1 MLIVGIM
8 VATPTLAE
16 QSNEELA
23 MQLSNPVA
31 ALISVPL
38 QLNHDSHVGPDR
50 SGTRTLL
57 NIQPVVPFSLNAEWN
72 LISRTILPIVW
83 QDNIFAGA
91 GSQSG
96 FGDVVQ
102 SLFFSPKAP
111 TSGGWIW
118 GAGPVFLLP
127 VGSNDLLT
135 ADKWGAGPTAVV
147 LKQDGQWTYGALAN
161 QIWSFAGNGN
171 RADVS
176 AAFVQPFLTYTTHT
190 ATSLIVNTES
200 LYDWKQQAVVGA
212 DQCGRHASPSVR
224 KPVAERRRPGA
235 LLGRQPGQWPARLG
249 LQDQRHA
256 ALSSLMDRH
265 EAAVMGQPGSRPQA
279 IGPTHPLENPR
290 ESTVRAPI
298 TVKKNGKWLE
308 PWTNA
313 TSSSPAHRWLLWP
326 C

>member
-1 MLIVGIM
+1 MKTREGFAALIAALILSRWLVVATLIVGTM

-31 ALISVPL
+31 ALISVPI
-38 QLNHDSHVGPDR
+38 QLNVDSKIGPSRD
-50 SGTRTLL
+50 GTRTLL
-57 NIQPVVPFSLNAEWN
+57 NIQPVVPFGLNAEWN
-72 LISRTILPIVW
+72 LISRTILPVVW
-83 QDNIFAGA
+83 QDNVFAGA

-102 SLFFSPKAP
+102 SLFLSPKAP
-111 TSGGWIW
+111 TAGGWIW

-161 QIWSFAGNGN
+161 QIWSFAGNAN

-200 LYDWKQQAVVGA
+200 LYDWNDKQWSVPINAGVTQVLRFGNQLLSVGGLVRYWA
-212 DQCGRHASPSVR
+212 DSPDSGPHGWGFR
-224 KPVAERRRPGA
+224 INLT
-235 LLGRQPGQWPARLG
+235 LLF
-249 LQDQRHA
+249 
-256 ALSSLMDRH
+256 
-265 EAAVMGQPGSRPQA
+265 
-279 IGPTHPLENPR
+279 PR
-290 ESTVRAPI
+290 
-298 TVKKNGKWLE
+298 
-308 PWTNA
+308 
-313 TSSSPAHRWLLWP
+313 
-326 C
+326 

>member
-1 MLIVGIM
+1 MLIVGTM
-8 VATPTLAE
+8 SATPTLAE

-38 QLNHDSHVGPDR
+38 QLNYESKIGPDR

-57 NIQPVVPFSLNAEWN
+57 NIQPVVPFSLNTEWN
-72 LISRTILPIVW
+72 LISRTILPVVW
-83 QDNIFAGA
+83 QDNVFPGA

-200 LYDWKQQAVVGA
+200 LYDWNDRQW
-212 DQCGRHASPSVR
+212 SV
-224 KPVAERRRPGA
+224 PINAGVTQV
-235 LLGRQPGQWPARLG
+235 LRLG
-249 LQDQRHA
+249 DQL
-256 ALSSLMDRH
+256 LSVGGFARYWADSPDH
-265 EAAVMGQPGSRPQA
+265 
-279 IGPTHPLENPR
+279 GPHGWGFR
-290 ESTVRAPI
+290 I
-298 TVKKNGKWLE
+298 TV
-308 PWTNA
+308 T
-313 TSSSPAHRWLLWP
+313 LLFP
-326 C
+326 R